1 MNRAFVREPDG
12 DAADPDLPDRPL
24 SPHPNYVTTRG
35 LRQLREQLT
44 RLQSE
49 RRSIADSETLAEK
62 QRLKEIDRDLRYVTT
77 RIAGA
82 KLVAPSTAND
92 QVRIG
97 CRVEVIDTDGERAS
111 FGIVGEDEAE
121 ARTGLVSW
129 VSPLACALLE
139 AHRGDVVTWER
150 PDGAR
155 ELEIIAISALEP
167 DDGGL

>member
-35 LRQLREQLT
+35 LRQLREQLA

-49 RRSIADSETLAEK
+49 RRSIADSEALAEK
-62 QRLKEIDRDLRYVTT
+62 QRLKEIDRDLRYVTA
-77 RIAGA
+77 RVASA
-82 KLVAPSTAND
+82 QPVAPSAASD

-97 CRVEVIDTDGERAS
+97 SRVEVIDADGERSS

-121 ARTGLVSW
+121 ASMGLVSW
-129 VSPLACALLE
+129 VSPLARALLE

-155 ELEIIAISALEP
+155 ELEIITISALEP
-167 DDGGL
+167 ETE